1 MLAFILTGG
10 SMRIANL
17 IGCALLASCGPD
29 SGGPTAPPPDNHE
42 QMILETIPYD
52 ALGGTRVTFS
62 RDDHSKQG
70 MISLDGASRTGAIT
84 SSVFGTWVS
93 ESPTSGKLAYAG
105 FTPQGN
111 DVRSIDIY
119 IRDWDAA
126 TGTALGGPGRGRD
139 TPSWNAAGTR
149 IVFGESTSES
159 ISVTMDRI
167 VSQSPTPG
175 AADRQVLWAASNP
188 CEFAWDPRQSVTN
201 DLVFLY
207 SLEPQDPT
215 NCPTKPH
222 IARATPGGLAQIL
235 YTGAGPGVY
244 SPTWSP
250 SGAEI
255 AFFEI
260 VSFDQ
265 AGFANFDLKRMADDG
280 SNVRTIATLRDYGYR
295 GGPSLSMCW
304 PGDGSR
310 IVFGLFDSVD
320 ASHVFA
326 VTVADGNVT
335 QITSAPNVNDY
346 SVSCK

>member
-1 MLAFILTGG
+1 MK
-10 SMRIANL
+10 IANVVA
-17 IGCALLASCGPD
+17 CALLTSCGPD
-29 SGGPTAPPPDNHE
+29 SGGPTGPPPDNHE
-42 QMILETIPYD
+42 QMVLESIPYE

-62 RDDHSKQG
+62 RDDQGKLG
-70 MISLDGASRTGAIT
+70 MISLNGASRTGAIT
-84 SSVFGTWVS
+84 YSVFGTWVS

-111 DVRSIDIY
+111 NVRSIDIY

-149 IVFGESTSES
+149 IIYGESTSQS

-175 AADRQVLWAASNP
+175 ATDRQVLWEASKP
-188 CEFAWDPRQSVTN
+188 CEWAWGPKQSATN

-215 NCPTKPH
+215 NCITKPH
-222 IARATPGGLAQIL
+222 IARAAPGGLAQIL
-235 YTGAGPGVY
+235 YTGAGPDLY

-265 AGFANFDLKRMADDG
+265 VGFANLALKRMADDG
-280 SNVRTIATLRDYGYR
+280 SNVRTIATLRDYGNP
-295 GGPSLSMCW
+295 GELSLSMCW

-310 IVFGLFDSVD
+310 IVFSLFDSVD

-335 QITSAPNVNDY
+335 QITSAPKVNDY